1 MPAHSLF
8 SRLSLVRLGNP
19 VLRTKAKRVPLSY
32 LKTKEFLNLKKQLLR
47 VMRSTGG
54 VGLAAPQ
61 LGVSLRVAVL
71 ETRPTET
78 RPELTEKGP
87 LFIINPRVISFGKSL
102 AKDWEGCLSFRPLR
116 GQVRRSRS
124 ITVEYWNEEGV
135 RIEEKMNGLWAR
147 IFQHEVD
154 HLDGVIYVDRV
165 EDTKSLMELNEFKER
180 IVGKKS

>member
-1 MPAHSLF
+1 
-8 SRLSLVRLGNP
+8 
-19 VLRTKAKRVPLSY
+19 LSY

-47 VMRSTGG
+47 VMRSSGG

-78 RPELTEKGP
+78 RPDLSEKGP
-87 LFIINPRVISFGKSL
+87 LFIINPKVTSYGKSL
-102 AKDWEGCLSFRPLR
+102 ARDWEGCLSFRPLR
-116 GQVRRSRS
+116 GQVRRPCS

-135 RIEEKMNGLWAR
+135 HIEERMTGLWAR

-154 HLDGVIYVDRV
+154 HLDGVIYLDRV
-165 EDTKSLMELNEFKER
+165 EDTRSLMQLEEFRER
-180 IVGKKS
+180 IVGKKY

>member
-1 MPAHSLF
+1 MPQHPSS
-8 SRLSLVRLGNP
+8 SRLALVRLGNP
-19 VLRTKAKRVPLSY
+19 VLRAKAKRIPLSY

-61 LGVSLRVAVL
+61 LGVSLRAAVL

-78 RPELTEKGP
+78 RPDLAEKGP
-87 LFIINPRVISFGKSL
+87 LLVVNPRIISYGKSL

-116 GQVRRSRS
+116 GQVRRPRS
-124 ITVEYWNEEGV
+124 ITVEYWNEEGM
-135 RIEEKMNGLWAR
+135 RIEETMSGLWAR

-154 HLDGVIYVDRV
+154 HLDGVIYIDRV
-165 EDTKSLMELNEFKER
+165 EDPTSFMQLDEFKER